1 MDLFLIVAA
10 YVPCMCAVGWCI
22 EVGAYHTLS
31 YNIVIVIMFNIYM
44 YQNNNIPQT
53 YVYATFAQTKAD
65 VTTKDRFID
74 MLFVAV
80 LEILVAASTLI
91 YCYFLMP
98 MFFALTS
105 AWLQMLWLCVLHPLY
120 FEIFT
125 GFIVRKVL
133 YRNRSLGRSDVVYFL
148 TIVHAMVHTVALAT
162 SLQVR
167 PPVLLCMVYLY
178 AYILFLDISL
188 YIVCL

>member
-1 MDLFLIVAA
+1 
-10 YVPCMCAVGWCI
+10 
-22 EVGAYHTLS
+22 
-31 YNIVIVIMFNIYM
+31 
-44 YQNNNIPQT
+44 
-53 YVYATFAQTKAD
+53 
-65 VTTKDRFID
+65 

-80 LEILVAASTLI
+80 LEILVASSTLL

-98 MFFALTS
+98 MFFTLTS

-133 YRNRSLGRSDVVYFL
+133 YRNRSLGRTDVVYFL

-167 PPVLLCMVYLY
+167 YPFYLLKMHACHKIDAKCHILIQASIEPVRILAVTILIYNISKLLW
-178 AYILFLDISL
+178 
-188 YIVCL
+188 

>member
-1 MDLFLIVAA
+1 M
-10 YVPCMCAVGWCI
+10 
-22 EVGAYHTLS
+22 
-31 YNIVIVIMFNIYM
+31 
-44 YQNNNIPQT
+44 
-53 YVYATFAQTKAD
+53 
-65 VTTKDRFID
+65 TTKDRFID

-98 MFFALTS
+98 LFFTLKS

-133 YRNRSLGRSDVVYFL
+133 YRNRSLGRTDVVYFL

-167 PPVLLCMVYLY
+167 PPILLCMVFVYTFMFFN
-178 AYILFLDISL
+178 FLHISL
-188 YIVCL
+188 IIVGSGHYTITSITCHQASIEPIRILAVTMLLYNLSKMIW